1 MAETIFLKII
11 RGEIPAK
18 VVHED
23 DLCMAFH
30 DIAPKAPVHVLVIPK
45 KPIESVNDIDEDD
58 IPILGHIWA
67 TIPKIAQQL
76 GIAQS
81 GYRVVVNCGADGGQE
96 VAHLHFHLLGGRKL
110 TWPPG

>member
-1 MAETIFLKII
+1 MAETIFSKII

-18 VVHED
+18 IVYD
-23 DLCMAFH
+23 DALCMAFH

-45 KPIESVNDIDEDD
+45 KPIASVNDISEEDM
-58 IPILGHIWA
+58 PLLGHLWV

-76 GIAQS
+76 GIAQT